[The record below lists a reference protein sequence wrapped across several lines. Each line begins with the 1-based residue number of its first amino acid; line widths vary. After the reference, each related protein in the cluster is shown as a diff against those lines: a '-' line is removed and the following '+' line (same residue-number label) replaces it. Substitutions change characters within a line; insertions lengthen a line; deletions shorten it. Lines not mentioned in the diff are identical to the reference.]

1 MGVVI
6 TKSLERLAKT
16 NPDAA
21 RRVLDLREAHK
32 CLLKLPQEKIL
43 ELQADAVIHS
53 YYFCGGRLLIG
64 VRTKEIKKPN
74 GELDNITLSDY
85 KTYNRI

>member
-16 NPDAA
+16 NPDVV
-21 RRVLDLREAHK
+21 RKVLDLREAHK
-32 CLLKLPQEKIL
+32 CLLKLSQDKIL
-43 ELQADAVIHS
+43 ELQADAVRHL
-53 YYFCGGRLLIG
+53 YYFDGGRLLIG

-74 GELDNITLSDY
+74 GELDSITVSDY
-85 KTYNRI
+85 KTYNRT